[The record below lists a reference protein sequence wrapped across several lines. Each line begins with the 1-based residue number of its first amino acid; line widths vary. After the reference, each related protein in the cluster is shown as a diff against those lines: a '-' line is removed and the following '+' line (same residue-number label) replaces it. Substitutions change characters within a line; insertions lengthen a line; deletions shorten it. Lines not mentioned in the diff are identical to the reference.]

1 MGTSMAS
8 VSFRRTD
15 SMNRPDM
22 RLRVEAMYQDVKGL
36 VSNLDQ
42 GNNGCA
48 IVSPHGDQETLLQNM
63 AEKISALL
71 GDYAVF
77 CICADSDFALLEL
90 YHKGMLLE
98 KSVIGALE
106 LVDEIDELSQV
117 ELPDPALWKPLLL
130 DAGNLDA
137 LQQAFTE
144 DEGFAEDQL
153 LTISELTG
161 IPIFDE
167 TLVYGDDF

>member
-63 AEKISALL
+63 ADLPNALHMPFKVRL
-71 GDYAVF
+71 IFPGTGRPHMVVSVANANLF
-77 CICADSDFALLEL
+77 CDSC
-90 YHKGMLLE
+90 
-98 KSVIGALE
+98 
-106 LVDEIDELSQV
+106 
-117 ELPDPALWKPLLL
+117 PPL
-130 DAGNLDA
+130 
-137 LQQAFTE
+137 
-144 DEGFAEDQL
+144 QL
-153 LTISELTG
+153 L
-161 IPIFDE
+161 
-167 TLVYGDDF
+167 